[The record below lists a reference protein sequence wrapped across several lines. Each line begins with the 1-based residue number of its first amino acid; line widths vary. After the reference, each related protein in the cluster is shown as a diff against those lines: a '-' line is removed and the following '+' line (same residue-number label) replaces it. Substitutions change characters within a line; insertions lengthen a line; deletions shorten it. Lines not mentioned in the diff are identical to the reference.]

1 MSSWIS
7 QLGEI
12 NVSLVNAVVVPVT
25 DTVGI
30 KLMRLMGWR
39 EGQGLGPRR
48 KRKNVSDEHESQF
61 TFAPR
66 ESLIQKF
73 EARKDQ
79 HGLGYQPEKLMHH
92 QIMESQGS
100 FNFY

>member
-1 MSSWIS
+1 VSFLS

-12 NVSLVNAVVVPVT
+12 NVSLVNAVVVPVA

-48 KRKNVSDEHESQF
+48 KRKDTNDIHESQF

-66 ESLIQKF
+66 EALIQKF
-73 EARKDQ
+73 EARKDL

-92 QIMESQGS
+92 RTMETKGLL
-100 FNFY
+100 